1 MAIVG
6 GTVVAPEST
15 VRRGNF
21 AEAWRPE
28 IVPGLRARASAIA
41 GGGAVPVLQL
51 VHLGRE
57 TLGAERYHPPV
68 APSAVRSPRE
78 PTAPRALTDA
88 EVDAIIE
95 AHVVSMR
102 HALEAGFTGIE
113 LHAAHGYLLAQ
124 FLSPRTNRRA
134 EAESVAGR
142 AAPVLAILARAAR
155 ARSVGARGHPAVRR
169 RRA

>member
-1 MAIVG
+1 MAELSDPLELTASFTLANRIVATAHGGGDVQDGLPGAGDAPYWRGVAEGGVAMAIVG

-21 AEAWRPE
+21 AEAWRPV
-28 IVPGLRARASAIA
+28 IVPALRARASAIA
-41 GGGAVPVLQL
+41 SAGAVPVLQL

-57 TLGAERYHPPV
+57 TLGAERYHAPV

-88 EVDAIIE
+88 EIDAVVE

-102 HALEAGFTGIE
+102 HALEAGFAGIE
-113 LHAAHGYLLAQ
+113 LH
-124 FLSPRTNRRA
+124 
-134 EAESVAGR
+134 
-142 AAPVLAILARAAR
+142 
-155 ARSVGARGHPAVRR
+155 
-169 RRA
+169 